1 MQFDQVIQNP
11 SHETFG
17 RYQQIKRIGRG
28 GMGEVWLCEDALL
41 HRQVAIKTLPL
52 HSQQDQEYEVRFE
65 REAQAAAALNHA
77 HILPVHD
84 YGRQPL
90 SHGQLMSYLVMPYI
104 GGGSLSD
111 LIKKLASKG
120 QGIEQD
126 KALLFL
132 SQAADAIDYA
142 HAQGM
147 VHRDIKPANMLLRAD
162 DWLLLSD
169 FGVVRIVSSN
179 DDFTEKGLLV
189 GTPVYMAPEQARGR
203 AEAASD
209 TYSLAVIAY
218 QLVVG
223 RPPFNA
229 ETGYGTIMQ
238 HILLPPPSPRQ
249 FHPGLPPACE
259 EVLLRGLAKQ
269 PAERYPSA
277 RTFVDELKRSLG
289 IVVAEPLQTTV
300 PQTGKKRHTARRRAV
315 LIGGVGAGLAAL
327 GAGTGV
333 WALTA
338 NRGAGT
344 STKPAARAE
353 APAMVLRDHLA
364 PVTALTWV
372 PNKNVLT
379 STANG
384 DLLGRDQTLKLWDID
399 AFRYRQQPEYESTKS
414 IKLKGNGYYLAW
426 SPDGQYLAVA
436 NSHSDVFDL
445 DNSFIDIYQSDLNQP
460 VSGFEQGITVPTI
473 RPSALNWLQ
482 NRFPIAIWNGNHSEE
497 GDVYHLGMWDVT
509 QPAQNP
515 QPLSTQGMLG
525 FLEASSSFK
534 GSSGLPVAPDG
545 RQVAIGT
552 AKEGVLLGTL
562 AIVDNKVVWMPS
574 RSPLPIRNTIQ
585 YGSADF
591 LIWGSGG
598 RRLIGIIGEL
608 VLDTI
613 VGWDFASQS
622 DDLLRFGIPPEAS
635 EFTALATHPRATSN
649 MFAAGTKDGKI
660 YLWSGETR
668 KLPVRTLASPDINA
682 TVLTLSWSPDGQWL
696 AASYEDTDAT
706 ILIWKI

>member
-11 SHETFG
+11 SRETFG

-52 HSQQDQEYEVRFE
+52 HSQQDQEYEARFE

-84 YGRQPL
+84 YGRQPM
-90 SHGQLMSYLVMPYI
+90 SQGQLMSYLVMPYI

-111 LIKKLASKG
+111 LIKKLASEHR
-120 QGIEQD
+120 GIEQD

-142 HAQGM
+142 HTQGM
-147 VHRDIKPANMLLRAD
+147 VHRDIKPANMLLRSD

-189 GTPVYMAPEQARGR
+189 GTPVYMAPEQARGS

-218 QLVVG
+218 QLFVG
-223 RPPFNA
+223 HPPFNA
-229 ETGYGTIMQ
+229 ETSYGTIVQ
-238 HILLPPPSPRQ
+238 HILLPPPPPRQ
-249 FHPGLPPACE
+249 FHPDLPPACE

-277 RTFVDELKRSLG
+277 RAFVNELKRSLG
-289 IVVAEPLQTTV
+289 IVVSEPIQAAS
-300 PQTGKKRHTARRRAV
+300 QTGKKRRTARRRAV
-315 LIGGVGAGLAAL
+315 LIGGVSAGVVAL

-333 WALTA
+333 WAWAA
-338 NRGAGT
+338 NSGAG
-344 STKPAARAE
+344 SSPKPAPRAE
-353 APAMVLRDHLA
+353 APAMVLREHLA
-364 PVTALTWV
+364 PVSVLAWV

-379 STANG
+379 STC
-384 DLLGRDQTLKLWDID
+384 DEDTTIKLWDID
-399 AFRYRQQPEYESTKS
+399 SFRYRQQPEYESTKS
-414 IKLKGNGYYLAW
+414 IKLKGTNIHLAW

-436 NSHSDVFDL
+436 NSHVDSDFEH
-445 DNSFIDIYQSDLNQP
+445 SSIDFYQSDLNQF
-460 VSGFEQGITVPTI
+460 VSGGLENGITLPTL
-473 RPSALNWLQ
+473 SASGLGWLQ
-482 NRFPIAIWNGNHSEE
+482 NRFPIAIWNSRPSE
-497 GDVYHLGMWDVT
+497 DNVYHLGMWDIT
-509 QPAQNP
+509 QPAQEP
-515 QPLSTQGMLG
+515 QPLSPQGRLS
-525 FLEASSSFK
+525 AVPQQP
-534 GSSGLPVAPDG
+534 LPIAPDG
-545 RQVAIGT
+545 QQVAIGT
-552 AKEGVLLGTL
+552 LEGILLGTP
-562 AIVDNKVVWMPS
+562 AIVDNKVAWLPS
-574 RSPLPIRNTIQ
+574 RPPLLIKQSIP
-585 YGSADF
+585 YGSANF

-598 RRLIGIIGEL
+598 KRLIGIIDGEG
-608 VLDTI
+608 VDTI
-613 VGWDFASQS
+613 VGWDFARQS
-622 DDLLRFGIPPEAS
+622 DDLLRFGIPSDAPLK
-635 EFTALATHPRATSN
+635 FTALATHPSATNN
-649 MFAAGTKDGKI
+649 MFAAGTGDGKI

-668 KLPVRTLASPDINA
+668 KLPIRTLASPDISA
-682 TVLTLSWSPDGQWL
+682 TVEALSWSPDGQWL
-696 AASYEDTDAT
+696 AASYDDPDAT

>member
-1 MQFDQVIQNP
+1 MQSEHIVQSNVKEN
-11 SHETFG
+11 FG
-17 RYQQIKRIGRG
+17 RYRQIKRVGRG

-52 HSQQDQEYEVRFE
+52 HSQQDQDYATRFD

-90 SHGQLMSYLVMPYI
+90 SDGQLMSYLVMPYI

-120 QGIEQD
+120 QGMEQD

-147 VHRDIKPANMLLRAD
+147 VHRDIKPANMLLRSD

-189 GTPVYMAPEQARGR
+189 GTPVYMAPEQARGQ

-209 TYSLAVIAY
+209 NYSLAVIAY
-218 QLVVG
+218 QLCVG

-229 ETGYGTIMQ
+229 ETSYATIIQ

-249 FHPGLPPACE
+249 FHPDLPPACE
-259 EVLLRGLAKQ
+259 EVLLRGLAKR

-289 IVVAEPLQTTV
+289 IVVSAPLQALS
-300 PQTGKKRHTARRRAV
+300 QTGIKRHTARRRAV
-315 LIGGVGAGLAAL
+315 LIGGVGAGLVAI
-327 GAGTGV
+327 GAGTGL
-333 WALTA
+333 WAWA
-338 NRGAGT
+338 SNRGAGS
-344 STKPAARAE
+344 STKPTPKAE
-353 APAMVLRDHLA
+353 VPAMALREHLA
-364 PVTALTWV
+364 PASVLSWV

-379 STANG
+379 STC
-384 DLLGRDQTLKLWDID
+384 DDDTTIKLWDID

-414 IKLKGNGYYLAW
+414 IKLKATNIRLAW
-426 SPDGQYLAVA
+426 SPDGHYLAVA
-436 NSHSDVFDL
+436 NSHTEDFGDY
-445 DNSFIDIYQSDLNQP
+445 IDMYQADLNKLW
-460 VSGFEQGITVPTI
+460 EQGIPVPKVGV
-473 RPSALNWLQ
+473 LYGLGWLQ
-482 NRFPIAIWNGNHSEE
+482 NRFPIATWTATGLDD
-497 GDVYHLGMWDVT
+497 GFYLGMWDIT

-515 QPLSTQGMLG
+515 QPLLTPGQLSTIYSIKAQY
-525 FLEASSSFK
+525 
-534 GSSGLPVAPDG
+534 LPVAPDG
-545 RQVAIGT
+545 QRVAVSTLKEVLIGT
-552 AKEGVLLGTL
+552 M
-562 AIVDNKVVWMPS
+562 AIVDNKVVWQPS
-574 RSPLPIRNTIQ
+574 RPPLLIKKNS
-585 YGSADF
+585 YGGSAD
-591 LIWGSGG
+591 LLSWGAGD
-598 RRLIGIIGEL
+598 RRLVGIGDMGPL
-608 VLDTI
+608 NTI
-613 VGWDFASQS
+613 FGWDLSGQS
-622 DDLLRFGIPPEAS
+622 DDLLRFGIPSDAS
-635 EFTALATHPRATSN
+635 EFTTLVTHPSAKSN

-668 KLPVRTLASPDINA
+668 KLPIRTLASPDIDAN
-682 TVLTLSWSPDGQWL
+682 VLALSWSPDGQWL
-696 AASYEDTDAT
+696 AASYKDSDAT